1 MPATVK
7 PPTTIRTHRTIFTR
21 APPSASNQHTR
32 SSPPVKLRFALEV
45 NVHVR
50 LFARY
55 RELAG
60 SALLDLDVPPS
71 STALD
76 VFDRVAERFPDMRPM
91 RASTLM
97 AVDAE
102 YIRPDTQ
109 LRDSEELALMP
120 PVSGGSS
127 ADG

>member
-60 SALLDLDVPPS
+60 TAGLELDVPPR
-71 STALD
+71 STAAD
-76 VFDRVAERFPDMRPM
+76 VFDRVAERFPGMQPM

-97 AVDAE
+97 AIEADFV
-102 YIRPDTQ
+102 RPETE
-109 LRDSEELALMP
+109 LREGEELAL
-120 PVSGGSS
+120 
-127 ADG
+127 

>member
-1 MPATVK
+1 
-7 PPTTIRTHRTIFTR
+7 
-21 APPSASNQHTR
+21 
-32 SSPPVKLRFALEV
+32 V

-60 SALLDLDVPPS
+60 TGTLELDVPAN

-76 VFDRVAERFPDMRPM
+76 VFDHVADRFPDMRAM

-97 AVDAE
+97 AVDADFV
-102 YIRPDTQ
+102 RPETE
-109 LRDSEELALMP
+109 LRDGEELALMP
-120 PVSGGSS
+120 PVSGGSY
-127 ADG
+127 ADRERTA

>member
-1 MPATVK
+1 M
-7 PPTTIRTHRTIFTR
+7 R
-21 APPSASNQHTR
+21 
-32 SSPPVKLRFALEV
+32 
-45 NVHVR
+45 VR

-60 SALLDLDVPPS
+60 SGCVGLDVEAG

-76 VFDRVAERFPDMRPM
+76 VFDALAERYPQMKAM

-102 YIRPDTQ
+102 FIRPDTQ
-109 LRDSEELALMP
+109 LRDGEELALMP
-120 PVSGGSS
+120 PVSGG
-127 ADG
+127 